1 MTAIAAYAGRVVSAA
16 SAAGAA
22 CAACAAVAV
31 RVFWVCGAFWA
42 VTASGRV
49 AYAQPAEITA
59 DQAVALYRER
69 SPRLAANRA
78 AIDVT
83 AADLVD
89 ATIYPNP
96 TLSLSSTNIAQG
108 QDTFGHHQELVGLDV
123 PILIGGQRD
132 HRERAAGARI
142 AAKRAEVD
150 VDQAK
155 AELEIRRRFL
165 ALLGAQ
171 EKLAALGA
179 ALDDA
184 RAVRAIVAGRQQ
196 AGAKSP
202 YELERTDLA
211 LAALASKREEA
222 VTDIATASGALAQAV
237 GLPDWQPRAAGAFK
251 PPELAAPPAVTLGTD
266 HPELVAGVAAQA
278 VARSEQALAHAEAV
292 PTPSLQLQGFGTTD
306 PQGIALTIGFAIPL
320 PLFDRN
326 QGAVARARAQERAA
340 ELDHHAT
347 GTELAADLARA
358 LAIERAR
365 RAAVAQFEADAI
377 ERLPRVRTMAE
388 ASYRAGQGGIVELL
402 DALDAITEAR
412 LREIDLIAAALAA
425 ELDVRAA
432 AHGR

>member
-1 MTAIAAYAGRVVSAA
+1 MRTFLV
-16 SAAGAA
+16 A
-22 CAACAAVAV
+22 CVLVHAAAVV
-31 RVFWVCGAFWA
+31 H
-42 VTASGRV
+42 
-49 AYAQPAEITA
+49 AQPPGGPVEVTA
-59 DQAVALYRER
+59 DQAVALYREH

-83 AADLVD
+83 AADLLD
-89 ATIYPNP
+89 ARLYPNP
-96 TLSLSSTNIAQG
+96 TLSLSTTNITQG
-108 QDTFGHHQELVGLDV
+108 QDTFGHHQETLGLDV
-123 PILIGGQRD
+123 PILIGGQRG
-132 HRERAAGARI
+132 HRERAADARI

-165 ALLGAQ
+165 VLLAAQ
-171 EKLAALGA
+171 EKVTALAA

-184 RAVRAIVAGRQQ
+184 KAVRVIVAGRQQ

-211 LAALASKREEA
+211 LAALTSKHDEA
-222 VTDIATASGALAQAV
+222 VTDVAVASGALAQAV
-237 GLPDWQPRAAGAFK
+237 GLPDWQPRAVGTFK
-251 PPELAAPPAVTLGTD
+251 LPELAELTGLTASAAVTPATD

-278 VARSEQALAHAEAV
+278 VARSEQAVAHAEAV

-306 PQGIALTIGFAIPL
+306 PEGIALTVGISIPL

-326 QGAVARARAQERAA
+326 QGAIARARAQEHAA
-340 ELDHHAT
+340 LLEHHAT
-347 GTELAADLARA
+347 TAELTADLTRA

-365 RAAVAQFEADAI
+365 HAAAAQFEADAI

-412 LREIDLIAAALAA
+412 LREIELVAAVLDA

-432 AHGR
+432 ARGR

>member
-1 MTAIAAYAGRVVSAA
+1 MRAVLV
-16 SAAGAA
+16 A
-22 CAACAAVAV
+22 CVLVHAVAL
-31 RVFWVCGAFWA
+31 AQ
-42 VTASGRV
+42 
-49 AYAQPAEITA
+49 AQPPGGTPEVSSEVTA
-59 DQAVALYRER
+59 DQAVALYREH

-83 AADLVD
+83 AADLLD
-89 ATIYPNP
+89 ARIYPNP
-96 TLSLSSTNIAQG
+96 TLSLSTTNITQG
-108 QDTFGHHQELVGLDV
+108 QDTFGHHQETVGLDV
-123 PILIGGQRD
+123 PILIGGQRG
-132 HRERAAGARI
+132 HRERAADARI

-165 ALLGAQ
+165 GL
-171 EKLAALGA
+171 LAAQQKVTALAA

-184 RAVRAIVAGRQQ
+184 KAVRVIVAGRQQ

-211 LAALASKREEA
+211 LAALTSKRDEA
-222 VTDIATASGALAQAV
+222 VTDVAVASGALAQAV
-237 GLPDWQPRAAGAFK
+237 GLPDWQPRAVGAFQL
-251 PPELAAPPAVTLGTD
+251 PELTTPAAAAPGDD
-266 HPELVAGVAAQA
+266 HPELVAGVASQA
-278 VARSEQALAHAEAV
+278 VARSEEAVAHAEAV

-306 PQGIALTIGFAIPL
+306 PEGIALTVGISIPL

-326 QGAVARARAQERAA
+326 QGAIARARAQEHAA
-340 ELDHHAT
+340 ELEHHAT
-347 GTELAADLARA
+347 TAELTADLTRA
-358 LAIERAR
+358 VAIERAR
-365 RAAVAQFEADAI
+365 HAAAAQFEADAI

-412 LREIDLIAAALAA
+412 LREIELVAAVLDA

-432 AHGR
+432 ARGR